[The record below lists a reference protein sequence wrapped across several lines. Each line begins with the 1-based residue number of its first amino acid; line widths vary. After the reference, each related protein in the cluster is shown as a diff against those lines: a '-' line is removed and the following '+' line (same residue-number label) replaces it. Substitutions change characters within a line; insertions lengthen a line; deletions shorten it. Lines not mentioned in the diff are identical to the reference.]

1 MQKKEPAFQ
10 RGQLVLPPSWKER
23 QKKTYPNL
31 SPAIFDAFF
40 ALRRT
45 SQRVDN
51 MYASWLAGTGL
62 TPAKIALLM
71 LMWAANDEAVSF
83 SSLGSHLSVGRATI
97 SGLVDGLVRDGF
109 LNRREDPVDR
119 RNSLAELSASGR
131 KRLRSIMDDHSRR
144 LTAAFGKIDPHEL
157 EALTHLLNHF
167 ANAAEA
173 GDLPVAKPAP
183 RRRESKA
190 SSLSAAGR

>member
-1 MQKKEPAFQ
+1 MAKKEPPFQ

-40 ALRRT
+40 ALRRS

-71 LMWAANDEAVSF
+71 LMWAANDESVSF
-83 SSLGSHLSVGRATI
+83 SDLGSHLSVGRATI
-97 SGLVDGLVRDGF
+97 SGLVDGLVKDGF
-109 LNRREDPVDR
+109 LNRKEDPQDR

-131 KRLRSIMDDHSRR
+131 KRLKSIMDDHSRR
-144 LTAAFGKIDPHEL
+144 LTAAFGTIDPHEL

-167 ANAAEA
+167 ATCAEQ
-173 GDLPVAKPAP
+173 GDLPAESPAP
-183 RRRESKA
+183 KKKRA
-190 SSLSAAGR
+190 